1 LEDREHSKASRPV
14 IDCLKIL
21 EAHTFFR
28 KEKLTHEVNLFK
40 FQKISTMVSTASTIA
55 ILWVTSNGVISC
67 YQLQHRD
74 WCQGAN
80 VGISQAMSIP
90 SSFQQDR
97 ITCSEQKK
105 HASFLVASEYMAL

>member
-14 IDCLKIL
+14 IDCVKIL

-67 YQLQHRD
+67 YQLQHRLLPRRQC
-74 WCQGAN
+74 WH
-80 VGISQAMSIP
+80 P
-90 SSFQQDR
+90 SSDVDSIQLSTGSNNLQRAKKTR
-97 ITCSEQKK
+97 I
-105 HASFLVASEYMAL
+105 FLVASEYIGL